1 MLKKMKKKSSVERQ
15 QVSPGIPANVP
26 SVGSQQQNT
35 MASLGGSPTFPK
47 TGRQRL
53 FQKVTGENSKLKLE
67 LQTLILEQ
75 NPPYSACRDANEDE
89 DTGGSHRSSWPQTH
103 AIYLHVYFLTQA
115 CRTRIRFSLL
125 HVRSLNTKEGN
136 NKNQGPGSRSTVVF
150 LTKDTRTC

>member
-1 MLKKMKKKSSVERQ
+1 MFQVKSQAEYMLKKMKKKSSVERQ

-67 LQTLILEQ
+67 L
-75 NPPYSACRDANEDE
+75 
-89 DTGGSHRSSWPQTH
+89 
-103 AIYLHVYFLTQA
+103 
-115 CRTRIRFSLL
+115 
-125 HVRSLNTKEGN
+125 
-136 NKNQGPGSRSTVVF
+136 
-150 LTKDTRTC
+150 